1 MRGSDI
7 SVDCK
12 PAADGPSIC
21 SSPGG
26 PIFFWSF
33 PHIDPTQEPCRPR
46 DARLLETL
54 DDICESIVHNFPKH
68 LLTDTFNAALLSAQ
82 FCSVSIP
89 VTMAGPSP
97 HKPRRK
103 AKRAG
108 GNGPSNLPVIM
119 EREALVR
126 VPSFPLAAFLW
137 PARSS
142 VSQWEL
148 LPLILM
154 VVGLF
159 RWAAGLWGYSGKSF
173 TILLRP

>member
-1 MRGSDI
+1 MSLDYTARPG
-7 SVDCK
+7 VVYL
-12 PAADGPSIC
+12 GFSILA
-21 SSPGG
+21 PPKNLVG
-26 PIFFWSF
+26 
-33 PHIDPTQEPCRPR
+33 RR

-54 DDICESIVHNFPKH
+54 DDIDESSAHNFPKH
-68 LLTDTFNAALLSAQ
+68 LLTDTFNAALLSTQ
-82 FCSVSIP
+82 SCSVSIP
-89 VTMAGPSP
+89 VTMAGPSS

-126 VPSFPLAAFLW
+126 IPSFPLAAFLW

-159 RWAAGLWGYSGKSF
+159 RWAAGLWGYSGM
-173 TILLRP
+173 